1 MPTPEKR
8 LRLMQLASNS
18 LPVGGYSWSQGLEWA
33 VEAGWVEDSAAFE
46 HWQQL
51 QMEQS
56 FFAVD
61 LPLLARLYR
70 ACEAGDPDSAG
81 RWTAYLLACRE
92 TRELRDEERNR
103 GAAFTRLLV
112 DWQPDCPA
120 EWRKLCQQS
129 QLTGMAWLGVRWQI
143 SVSDLALSLGYSW
156 IESAVMAGVRL
167 VPYGQL

>member
-61 LPLLARLYR
+61 LTVPGAGPLICWPAGKPVSYAMKNVTAVQPSPDFWSTGSPTAR
-70 ACEAGDPDSAG
+70 P
-81 RWTAYLLACRE
+81 
-92 TRELRDEERNR
+92 N
-103 GAAFTRLLV
+103 GANYASK
-112 DWQPDCPA
+112 A
-120 EWRKLCQQS
+120 S
-129 QLTGMAWLGVRWQI
+129 
-143 SVSDLALSLGYSW
+143 
-156 IESAVMAGVRL
+156 
-167 VPYGQL
+167 

>member
-103 GAAFTRLLV
+103 G
-112 DWQPDCPA
+112 QPSPDF
-120 EWRKLCQQS
+120 WS
-129 QLTGMAWLGVRWQI
+129 TGSPTARPNGANYA
-143 SVSDLALSLGYSW
+143 SKAS
-156 IESAVMAGVRL
+156 
-167 VPYGQL
+167 

>member
-81 RWTAYLLACRE
+81 RWTAYLLACRKPVSYAMKNV
-92 TRELRDEERNR
+92 TAVQPSPDFWSTGSPTARPN
-103 GAAFTRLLV
+103 GANYASK
-112 DWQPDCPA
+112 A
-120 EWRKLCQQS
+120 S
-129 QLTGMAWLGVRWQI
+129 
-143 SVSDLALSLGYSW
+143 
-156 IESAVMAGVRL
+156 
-167 VPYGQL
+167 

>member
-61 LPLLARLYR
+61 LPLLARL
-70 ACEAGDPDSAG
+70 PG
-81 RWTAYLLACRE
+81 RMAQTMPAKPV
-92 TRELRDEERNR
+92 NR
-103 GAAFTRLLV
+103 Y
-112 DWQPDCPA
+112 
-120 EWRKLCQQS
+120 
-129 QLTGMAWLGVRWQI
+129 GMARRTLANIRFRPGPEPWL
-143 SVSDLALSLGYSW
+143 
-156 IESAVMAGVRL
+156 
-167 VPYGQL
+167 QLD

>member
-103 GAAFTRLLV
+103 GAAFTRH
-112 DWQPDCPA
+112 
-120 EWRKLCQQS
+120 E
-129 QLTGMAWLGVRWQI
+129 
-143 SVSDLALSLGYSW
+143 
-156 IESAVMAGVRL
+156 
-167 VPYGQL
+167 

>member
-70 ACEAGDPDSAG
+70 ACEAG
-81 RWTAYLLACRE
+81 
-92 TRELRDEERNR
+92 
-103 GAAFTRLLV
+103 
-112 DWQPDCPA
+112 
-120 EWRKLCQQS
+120 
-129 QLTGMAWLGVRWQI
+129 
-143 SVSDLALSLGYSW
+143 
-156 IESAVMAGVRL
+156 
-167 VPYGQL
+167 